1 MDDVVVKSKR
11 ANDLVNDLEVA
22 FKCLR
27 EKGVKLN
34 PEKCVF
40 GVPRGML
47 LGFIVSERGIEA
59 NPEKVSAVTNM
70 GPIRDLKGV
79 QKVMG
84 CLAALSRFISRLGEK
99 GLPLY
104 RLLRKSERFSWTPE
118 AEEALTKLKALLSN
132 PPVLVPPIE
141 DEALLL
147 YVAATTQVVSAA
159 VVVERQEEGHAL
171 PVQRH
176 VYFISEVLSD
186 TKTRYPHIQKLI
198 YAIILARRK
207 LRHYFESHPVTVVS
221 SFPLGEIIHNREASG
236 RISKWAVELM
246 GEALSFAP

>member
-1 MDDVVVKSKR
+1 MTQVFGEHIGRTVEAYVDDVIVKSKR
-11 ANDLVNDLEVA
+11 ANDLINDLEVA

-104 RLLRKSERFSWTPE
+104 RLLRKF
-118 AEEALTKLKALLSN
+118 
-132 PPVLVPPIE
+132 
-141 DEALLL
+141 
-147 YVAATTQVVSAA
+147 
-159 VVVERQEEGHAL
+159 
-171 PVQRH
+171 
-176 VYFISEVLSD
+176 
-186 TKTRYPHIQKLI
+186 
-198 YAIILARRK
+198 
-207 LRHYFESHPVTVVS
+207 
-221 SFPLGEIIHNREASG
+221 
-236 RISKWAVELM
+236 
-246 GEALSFAP
+246 